1 MLQAILFDLDGTLA
15 DTDPIHF
22 RIWQQL
28 LRSHQIEIDATSY
41 QQHISGRL
49 NADIMAD
56 LLPHLAAEAQVQFA
70 VDKEARF
77 RELAVNELRPLAGLL
92 PLLAWIEQQGLKTA
106 VVTNAPRQNAAF
118 MLETL
123 NLTQRFRTVI
133 LAGELPKGKPD
144 PLPYQ
149 EAMRQL
155 QVQPAQTLAFEDSPS
170 GLRSAVAAQVT
181 TVGMATTHTPESL
194 YALGADLVVTD
205 FTDERLK
212 QFGLLTAAQ

>member
-22 RIWQQL
+22 RIWQEL
-28 LRSHQIEIDATSY
+28 LRSHQVEIDHADY
-41 QQHISGRL
+41 QQQISGRL

-56 LLPHLAAEAQVQFA
+56 LLPQLSAAEREQFA
-70 VDKEARF
+70 SDKEARF
-77 RELAVNELRPLAGLL
+77 RELAVHELQPLAGLL
-92 PLLAWIEQQGLKTA
+92 PLLAWIDQTGLKTA
-106 VVTNAPRQNAAF
+106 VVTNAPRQNAHF
-118 MLETL
+118 MLKTL
-123 NLTQRFRTVI
+123 NLAQRFATVI

-144 PLPYQ
+144 PMPYQ

-155 QVQPAQTLAFEDSPS
+155 QVQPEQTLAFEDSPS

-181 TVGMATTHTPESL
+181 TVGMATTHTADSL
-194 YALGADLVVTD
+194 YELGANLVVAD

-212 QFGLLTAAQ
+212 QLGLLS